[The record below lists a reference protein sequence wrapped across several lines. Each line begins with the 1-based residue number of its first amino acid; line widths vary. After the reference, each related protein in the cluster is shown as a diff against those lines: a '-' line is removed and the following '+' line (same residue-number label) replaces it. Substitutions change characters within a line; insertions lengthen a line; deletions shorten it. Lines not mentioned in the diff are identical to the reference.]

1 VGSKWGGPGAKTGIE
16 KNWHRAIKREENA
29 VKNTLFLLGK
39 ILSLSASFTPLK
51 TLDPTLLSQLKE
63 TLPAALF
70 EKLNGS
76 LSLDQ
81 DQLKIAEYKVQLLEE
96 RLRLIRIAKYGPGS
110 EKLSDAQLELLELEP
125 GVSSAEV
132 KAESE
137 RDQLKVPLK
146 PRRKH
151 PGRQEL
157 PANLPRVEKI
167 IACTPEQ
174 CVCGNCGK
182 ENSVIGYETSEQLDV
197 KPAQYF
203 VVVTKREKRAC
214 KSCAEQGVECAP
226 APVRIIEKGLAS
238 DRVVIDTVVSKY
250 ADYVP
255 LYRQS
260 AILER
265 ETGIELSRA
274 TLDGWVMRVGESLRP
289 ISAAMGRQLL
299 SGSYIQADETTV
311 GVQMHDGRGKNH
323 QAYLW
328 QYSRPGGPVVFDF
341 RMGRER
347 EGPKQFLGDFEGI
360 LQTDGYGAYDHIG
373 GKGIVHAGCWAHA
386 RRKFFEAVK
395 LNPKDQSS
403 IQIVAQINELFA
415 IDAQA
420 REEGLSPMDRH
431 VLRSEKTKP
440 LLEQIKAAIQAARGS
455 ALPKSALAKA
465 CDYTL
470 TLWTRLTRFLE
481 YPELELSNN
490 LAENAIRPIA
500 IGRKN
505 WIHLGSKEAGPRVA
519 AILSIVETCRRLSLP
534 IRDYLAS
541 VLPGLEDFPASRV
554 AELTPTA
561 WAARN

>member
-1 VGSKWGGPGAKTGIE
+1 MSV
-16 KNWHRAIKREENA
+16 N
-29 VKNTLFLLGK
+29 
-39 ILSLSASFTPLK
+39 FTPLK
-51 TLDPTLLSQLKE
+51 ALAPELVNQLKE
-63 TLPAALF
+63 TLPDPLF
-70 EKLNGS
+70 EKLNAS
-76 LSLDQ
+76 LQLSQEQLQRLERENQILRELRRLD
-81 DQLKIAEYKVQLLEE
+81 LLE
-96 RLRLIRIAKYGPGS
+96 KYGPAG
-110 EKLSDAQLELLELEP
+110 EKLSDEQLELLELEP
-125 GVSSAEV
+125 GVSRAEV
-132 KAESE
+132 KAEGE
-137 RDQLKVPLK
+137 RGQLKLPLK
-146 PRRKH
+146 EPRKH

-157 PANLPRVEKI
+157 PAHLPRVEKI
-167 IACTPEQ
+167 IACSPEQ
-174 CVCGNCGK
+174 CICGQCGK
-182 ENSVIGYETSEQLDV
+182 ETSVIGYETSEQLDV

-214 KSCAEQGVECAP
+214 KGCPEQGVECVP

-274 TLDGWVMRVGESLRP
+274 TLDSWVMRVGELLRP
-289 ISAAMGRQLL
+289 ISAAMGRELL

-328 QYSRPGGPVVFDF
+328 QYSRPGGAVVFDF

-360 LQTDGYGAYDHIG
+360 LQSDGYGAYDHIG
-373 GKGIVHAGCWAHA
+373 GKGIVHAACWAHA

-395 LNPKDQSS
+395 LNPKDQTS
-403 IQIVAQINELFA
+403 IRIVDQINELFA

-420 REEGLSPMDRH
+420 RQEGLRPMDRH
-431 VLRSEKTKP
+431 VLRLEKAKP
-440 LLEQIKAAIQAARGS
+440 LLEQIKVTIQAARGS

-470 TLWTRLTRFLE
+470 TLWTRLSRFLE

-490 LAENAIRPIA
+490 LAENAMRPIA

-534 IRDYLAS
+534 VRDYLAS
-541 VLPGLEDFPASRV
+541 VLPGLADFSITRI
-554 AELTPTA
+554 AELTPSA
-561 WAARN
+561 WAARS